1 MAEYP
6 KEFTTSIPE
15 HAYLKNDPNTNWDE
29 RARGMGG
36 TLDIPVTSC
45 AEENLLCLNGD
56 RYYDQGL
63 LNNFLQYFFSNF
75 QIEIFWF
82 TNLLTL
88 FISFH

>member
-63 LNNFLQYFFSNF
+63 LNISLQ
-75 QIEIFWF
+75 
-82 TNLLTL
+82 
-88 FISFH
+88 